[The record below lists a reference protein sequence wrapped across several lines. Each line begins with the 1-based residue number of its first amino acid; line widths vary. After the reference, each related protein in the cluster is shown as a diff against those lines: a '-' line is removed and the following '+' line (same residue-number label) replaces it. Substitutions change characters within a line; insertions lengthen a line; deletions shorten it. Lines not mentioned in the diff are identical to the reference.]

1 MTGWRMI
8 LATMALLAFVSTS
21 VGAVQRFEKPHSR
34 ASSTC
39 SATEVQQSA
48 HADTNRVA
56 LVIGNFNYPD
66 ADTPLAQTGNDA
78 CALASALRKDGF
90 DVDLVQNATR
100 NDMQRAIERLEAKVR
115 HDSIV
120 MIYFGGYAV
129 QSGGQN
135 YLIPV
140 DARIWD
146 ERDVR
151 HVGVGADWLFAG
163 LKSSGAHVR
172 LAVIDASR
180 RNPYERRFRSYSHGL
195 APIRADENAL
205 ILTSE
210 PPGAVADDP
219 DGSQSPL
226 ITALVHEMSSS
237 TPSVEAIFERTR
249 LAVARTTQDQQ
260 HPAVSSSLTDDV
272 TLGPAPANATVS
284 SGQNTS
290 LDRRG

>member
-8 LATMALLAFVSTS
+8 LATMALIVFVSTS
-21 VGAVQRFEKPHSR
+21 VGAVQRFEKPHSH
-34 ASSTC
+34 AFSTC
-39 SATEVQQSA
+39 SAIETKQSA

-163 LKSSGAHVR
+163 LKRSGAHVR

-195 APIRADENAL
+195 APIQADENAL